1 MKPRNGWKTTKPI
14 PTEKT
19 WRLRKRICGTL
30 PAPNAPKNT
39 GKIMWLF
46 WEKSVNENK
55 FENLLI
61 WKFENARYLHF
72 KTYTIYLDVQNMPSH
87 SRTKP
92 TGSTSMEPW
101 KYFWI
106 NTWKPKNKQFTT
118 YFILSRIYTIRLF
131 YWVHSLIIF
140 KMRSFQIQCK
150 PSLRLINRNNYQ
162 CNHFPAIESIL
173 VSTLTENKFHSGDY
187 EFKNLKTY

>member
-1 MKPRNGWKTTKPI
+1 MQDTFILKLI
-14 PTEKT
+14 QFI
-19 WRLRKRICGTL
+19 LMCRICHL
-30 PAPNAPKNT
+30 ILEPKQPVRLLWSH
-39 GKIMWLF
+39 GKI
-46 WEKSVNENK
+46 SG
-55 FENLLI
+55 
-61 WKFENARYLHF
+61 
-72 KTYTIYLDVQNMPSH
+72 KTHESQRISNSQL
-87 SRTKP
+87 
-92 TGSTSMEPW
+92 TSFLAGYP
-101 KYFWI
+101 
-106 NTWKPKNKQFTT
+106 
-118 YFILSRIYTIRLF
+118 LSGFF